1 MRCLNR
7 RESSPLVCQD
17 SRLQEGH
24 DHKSSYMLLPHQ
36 RQDLL
41 DLACPLQ
48 LSLSASCRPV
58 PVQAKHRQVQC
69 LCLIVWS
76 RLLR

>member
-1 MRCLNR
+1 MRRLNR
-7 RESSPLVCQD
+7 RESSPLVCRD

-41 DLACPLQ
+41 DLVCPLQ
-48 LSLSASCRPV
+48 LSLSASCHPV

-69 LCLIVWS
+69 LHLIVWS
-76 RLLR
+76 RLLQ